1 METLT
6 SRKSAST
13 GSRKTGASRKFLEEI
28 KDQKVVAVFWAD
40 AYSVQSWS
48 AVDKALDLA
57 PIMVLTQ
64 GILVEAKKTHVTVA
78 LSYTE
83 HGHVGDFIRI
93 PRENVRKMYVMNVGA
108 AFKNGKASR

>member
-6 SRKSAST
+6 SKKSAST

-28 KDQKVVAVFWAD
+28 KDQKIVAVFWVD

-48 AVDKALDLA
+48 VLDKALNLDHL
-57 PIMVLTQ
+57 MVLTQ
-64 GILVEAKKTHVTVA
+64 GILVESKKTHVTVA

-93 PRENVRKMYVMNVGA
+93 PRENVRMMYVMGVGA